1 MFKCSMLML
10 TALSLLI
17 TIMLITQ
24 RNIHVGILYS
34 GDGIS
39 GMTHNVSLK

>member
-17 TIMLITQ
+17 AIVLITQ

-34 GDGIS
+34 GDGIL
-39 GMTHNVSLK
+39 GMTHYVSLK

>member
-10 TALSLLI
+10 TAHNLLI
-17 TIMLITQ
+17 PIMLITQ

-34 GDGIS
+34 GDGIL
-39 GMTHNVSLK
+39 GMTH